1 MDKQAEPEPEP
12 RPKPEPAA
20 ARSGGASPGIVAPY
34 LFGPDDLAAPRLDA
48 GVHRTLDDYYR
59 WRDRNPD
66 RVAEHVNAC
75 TRELERV
82 ADRHRHRHHRHLVRA
97 PQALAPERWST
108 RLSARRR
115 ADERER
121 LTHEVNYFAVYNLG
135 EVPSPEVMARI
146 VDGTH
151 VRLPSARRIVADIDE
166 RHGVHGVARSLVRH
180 LPELDRVPEVDRL
193 TERLNRL
200 HHALPEDVV
209 AAGAMG
215 KVVRTLAGVLAIG
228 AYDTLD
234 ADQPVRVAHLT
245 RLLTAGYAYGAAY
258 AIVDDSFH
266 DVPHDRLPPPD
277 RERYHRLLTHALA
290 TGEDVDTAALPDHPL
305 AEELCGLYDLMR
317 THYPFDRHR
326 NLYRAAQAM
335 YLAQDRD
342 AARTADDVRAQ
353 GIRVLYP
360 DIFIKAGMSRIV
372 ANILGR
378 RELPDGFYT
387 RALLLKFLSQFSDDL
402 RDVEQDTAAG
412 RLTPF
417 TAPPEVTDSDPLY
430 DLFAYR
436 AYVAAE
442 VFQADP
448 GVCDALEHFGAG
460 KFAEH
465 FAADPARAARLL
477 RRYDVTTE
485 IARFLRTATGLRAS
499 AVRALETTDTRL
511 RLRSEQILSRRDP
524 AAVDVRT
531 FTADRLGHINH
542 IVHSANQPGGTGQPA
557 GTGQPTGTGQ
567 PAGTREPI
575 DTSQPAGTSQPA
587 ETSPHDLD
595 AIRAYALGGHAKRL
609 RPVLTLMLAEGLR
622 VPTRAIEPL
631 LAASE
636 LFHTA
641 SLLLDDLPAQDN
653 ATTRRGRPTAHRVFD
668 EGSVQLAAVSM
679 ISSGFGQLARLH
691 EHFPPVRVVEVVA
704 YAGST
709 LGPERLCRG
718 QNLDLHLAR
727 RADDRPV
734 TGTDILEMY
743 RLKSS
748 TSIEAALVPL
758 MMLLGR
764 PDREI
769 SLVERYARHAGIV
782 FQIRDDVLDLTAADD
797 LLGKDTGHDTGK
809 VNAVRA
815 YGRAEAERLMHHH
828 LTEAVGACADLRFDT
843 RLLEAMAH
851 HFATRRR

>member
-1 MDKQAEPEPEP
+1 MDKQAEPAP
-12 RPKPEPAA
+12 RPRPEPAA

-34 LFGPDDLAAPRLDA
+34 LFGPDDLVAPRLDT
-48 GVHRTLDDYYR
+48 GVRRTLDDYYR

-82 ADRHRHRHHRHLVRA
+82 ADRHRRHHHLARA
-97 PQALAPERWST
+97 PQALVPEWWST
-108 RLSARRR
+108 RPSARRR
-115 ADERER
+115 ADGRER
-121 LTHEVNYFAVYNLG
+121 LTHEVNYFAVYNLA

-146 VDGTH
+146 VNGTQ

-180 LPELDRVPEVDRL
+180 LPELDRVPEVDWL

-245 RLLTAGYAYGAAY
+245 RLLAAGYAYGAAY

-266 DVPHDRLPPPD
+266 DVPHDRLPSPD
-277 RERYHRLLTHALA
+277 RERYHQLLTHALA
-290 TGEDVDTAALPDHPL
+290 TGEDVDSATLPDHPL

-417 TAPPEVTDSDPLY
+417 TAPPEVTDTDPLY

-442 VFQADP
+442 VFQDDP
-448 GVCDALEHFGAG
+448 AVCDALEHFGAG

-477 RRYDVTTE
+477 RRYDVSAE
-485 IARFLRTATGLRAS
+485 IARFLRTATGLRAC
-499 AVRALETTDTRL
+499 AVRALETSDTRL

-524 AAVDVRT
+524 GAVDVRT

-542 IVHSANQPGGTGQPA
+542 IVHSANQPAEAPA
-557 GTGQPTGTGQ
+557 
-567 PAGTREPI
+567 
-575 DTSQPAGTSQPA
+575 
-587 ETSPHDLD
+587 HDLD

-641 SLLLDDLPAQDN
+641 SLLLDDLPAQDD

-727 RADDRPV
+727 RADDGPV
-734 TGTDILEMY
+734 TGADILEMY

-782 FQIRDDVLDLTAADD
+782 FQIRDDLLDLTATDD

-815 YGRAEAERLMHHH
+815 FGRAEAERLVHHH
-828 LTEAVGACADLRFDT
+828 LAEAVGACADLRFDT